1 MCFLRWCMCTGQRN
15 FYSKTGLAAV
25 CRKWRTMVRAAGSI
39 MIYCQ
44 GEGILMEHFVL
55 ESCVDSV
62 ESAVIAAGA
71 GANRL
76 ELCANLII
84 GGTTP
89 TKALYEAVR
98 EQCGIPVHVLIRPRY
113 GDFCY
118 SEQEYRICRKEV
130 EQFRRLG
137 ADGVVIGIL
146 RPDGSLN
153 REQLAELTAAADGMS
168 VTLHRAFDMCRDPLE
183 ALETAREL
191 GIRSILTSG
200 QEADCL
206 KGKECIRRL
215 VECSRAEVDILVGGG
230 VNGSVIRTLYEATG
244 ATSYHM
250 SGKQVLDSRMEY
262 RREGI
267 SMGAGGLDEY
277 AVWQAKEQYIREAA
291 EVLKNL

>member
-1 MCFLRWCMCTGQRN
+1 
-15 FYSKTGLAAV
+15 
-25 CRKWRTMVRAAGSI
+25 
-39 MIYCQ
+39 
-44 GEGILMEHFVL
+44 MEHFVL

-76 ELCANLII
+76 ELCTNLII

-168 VTLHRAFDMCRDPLE
+168 VTLHRAFDVCRDPLE